1 MKRTI
6 FLAVSSLLLISL
18 CLGCVTVAPSQ
29 DDPMEVLRTST
40 VALDGTAI
48 PIDADYILLYYA
60 ADWCPY
66 CIAYTEQLKSSYA
79 ALKSLYGG
87 SFDLIFVGHANDTS
101 NEQLT
106 AFLEAGGYPFT
117 YLPIEKREATGVMEL
132 CGEARF
138 YIPGLLLIDRTG
150 KVLASSNGESI
161 DDYLRDRPIYTLQN
175 LKLQDCA
182 SCQRE

>member
-1 MKRTI
+1 
-6 FLAVSSLLLISL
+6 
-18 CLGCVTVAPSQ
+18 
-29 DDPMEVLRTST
+29 
-40 VALDGTAI
+40 
-48 PIDADYILLYYA
+48 
-60 ADWCPY
+60 
-66 CIAYTEQLKSSYA
+66 
-79 ALKSLYGG
+79 
-87 SFDLIFVGHANDTS
+87 
-101 NEQLT
+101 
-106 AFLEAGGYPFT
+106 
-117 YLPIEKREATGVMEL
+117 MEL

>member
-1 MKRTI
+1 MQRTLL
-6 FLAVSSLLLISL
+6 LALSSLLLLPL
-18 CLGCVTVAPSQ
+18 CLGCVTVPPAQ
-29 DDPMEVLRTST
+29 ADPMQVLRTST
-40 VALDGTAI
+40 VALDGNGI

-66 CIAYTEQLKSSYA
+66 CIEYAEQLKRSYE
-79 ALKSLYGG
+79 ALGSLYGS
-87 SFDLIFVGHANDTS
+87 SFALIFVGHASDTS

-106 AFLEAGGYPFT
+106 SFLEAGGYPFG
-117 YLPIEKREATGVMEL
+117 YLPIEKREASGVMEL
-132 CGEARF
+132 TGEARF

-161 DDYLRDRPIYTLQN
+161 DDYVRDRPIYTLQN